1 MWSYNGQTITAGR
14 SFKDTNGVTHP
25 ANWATV
31 WSDEYK
37 SEIGVTYTAP
47 VAVSP
52 VDRTLNA
59 DGSTKTIT
67 EAVVPYIKI
76 VNDKCFQALETTDW
90 HYIKAIEV
98 DGYTVPTDI
107 VAWRT
112 TTRNHSNSIISSLEA
127 AADIDAFYALID
139 AGIVN
144 NGWPVSP

>member
-1 MWSYNGQTITAGR
+1 MWSINGQTITAGR

-25 ANWATV
+25 ANWASV

-47 VAVSP
+47 VAAAP

-59 DGSTKTIT
+59 DGSTKTIA
-67 EAVVPYIKI
+67 EAVVTFKRL

-98 DGYTVPTDI
+98 DGYTVPSDI
-107 VAWRT
+107 VAWRIA
-112 TTRNHSNSIISSLEA
+112 TRNHGNTIIASLEA

>member
-14 SFKDTNGVTHP
+14 SFKDASGVTHP

-37 SEIGVTYTAP
+37 AEIGMSYTAP
-47 VAVSP
+47 VVAT

-59 DGSTKTIT
+59 DGSVKTIA
-67 EAVVPYIKI
+67 EAVVPFKRA
-76 VNDKCFQALETTDW
+76 VNDKCFQALEITDW

-98 DGYTVPTDI
+98 DGYTVPSDI
-107 VAWRT
+107 VAWRIA
-112 TTRNHSNSIISSLEA
+112 TRNHSNSIISSLEA

-139 AGIVN
+139 AGIVDN
-144 NGWPVSP
+144 DWPVSP